1 MIKKISVTFL
11 ILALAQVS
19 FAAEEDKI
27 LAKVDG
33 KAVHESE
40 IKDTISTYANLN
52 AMGEDTAF
60 NYDTL
65 TQEVKGEIVKSIIV
79 GELVLDEAK
88 KIKTNESPEYKQAL
102 QFAEKQLIQ
111 KFFLDKLIKENITE
125 AKMKE
130 RYEQI
135 AKQQAQKEEYK
146 VSHILVKTE
155 EEAKDI
161 KGKLDKGGD
170 FVALAKEYSLDGN
183 KDNGGSLGYFG
194 TGQMVPA
201 FEEATAQLKIGT
213 ISAPVKTDFGYH
225 IIKLEDKRKAHA
237 DSFEKM
243 RSKIYDMMAA
253 QFIQDYIAQ
262 LQTQN
267 KVEFF

>member
-1 MIKKISVTFL
+1 MKKTIITILLTL
-11 ILALAQVS
+11 IAQFS
-19 FAAEEDKI
+19 FAKEEDKV

-33 KAVHESE
+33 KTVYESE

-52 AMGEDTAF
+52 AMGDDNSF

-65 TQEVKGEIVKSIIV
+65 TKEVKDEIVKSIIV
-79 GELVLDEAK
+79 GELILGEANK
-88 KIKTNESPEYKQAL
+88 AKTNSTPEYKRAL
-102 QFAEKQLIQ
+102 GFAEKQLTQ
-111 KFFLDKLIKENITE
+111 KFYLDKLIKENITE

-130 RYEQI
+130 RYEQV

-155 EEAKDI
+155 EEAKSI
-161 KGKLDKGGD
+161 KAKLDKGGD
-170 FVALAKEYSLDGN
+170 FSALAKEFSLDGN
-183 KDNGGSLGYFG
+183 KDNGGSLGYFSN
-194 TGQMVPA
+194 GQMVPA
-201 FEEATAQLKIGT
+201 FEEATAALKIGA

-225 IIKLEDKRKAHA
+225 IIKLEDKRKGIPE
-237 DSFEKM
+237 SFEKM
-243 RSKIYDMMAA
+243 RSKLYDMMAA
-253 QFIQDYIAQ
+253 QFIQDYVSQ